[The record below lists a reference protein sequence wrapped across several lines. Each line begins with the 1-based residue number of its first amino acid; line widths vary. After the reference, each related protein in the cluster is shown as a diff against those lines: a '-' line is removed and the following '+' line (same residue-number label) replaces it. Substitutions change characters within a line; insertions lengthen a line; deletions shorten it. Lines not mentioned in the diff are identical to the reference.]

1 MINYQYANL
10 FAEDSTSK
18 QVTIEY
24 EDTLITNDDLFNQ
37 EITLEESLCSS
48 KELRFGACEASI
60 LKFKVANI
68 VAPMSSKWINVKMV
82 LNNHADA
89 PFTIGRYKVAK
100 DTVTA
105 DRRWRNITAYDAL
118 YDIIKMDVSA
128 WYNTV
133 FPSNDA
139 LITMEMFRNSFMF
152 LFGLDQVLPAEGL
165 VNDTMLIA
173 KTISPEEL
181 SGGTVIRSI
190 CELNGCFGHI
200 GRDGKFHYITL
211 ERNIQGLYPR
221 KNLYPSKQLFPK
233 TPKTFASGAKKSYIS
248 DKYEDYLVKTI
259 DKLQIRQEEND
270 IGIIIN
276 EAGANAYI
284 IEDNFLVYG
293 KSSDE
298 LEQIARNI
306 FKVITKLVYRP
317 FSAEVKGNPCFEVGD
332 PVRISTQNKL
342 VESYV
347 LERTLTGIQALRD
360 NFAAKGQEYQSKDV
374 NSTHRAIIQ
383 LKGKTNIITRT
394 VEENRREMLDIE
406 AGLSFTIAETA
417 KGLQADIAAERIRA
431 TGEEE
436 KLSTSLTLTAEGLEA
451 EIERATGEEEKLS
464 TSLTLTAEGLE
475 AEIER
480 ATGEEEKL
488 STSLT
493 LTAEGLEAEIERA
506 TGEEEKLSTSLT
518 LTAEGLEAE
527 IERAA
532 GEEDKLRTAISA
544 LAGEIVLK
552 VDANGNLA
560 KVELRADPE
569 DGTEFKVKAD
579 NISLTAEEVIS
590 LLSGGT
596 INLSALNVNI
606 KADNWSVDSKGN
618 LVCNSITAFK
628 IKGDAVEQ
636 FNSAVSDSE
645 AYKLAQKAISDA
657 AGAAVQ
663 AQTAADTANTAI
675 RNINTHIKNI
685 NDSIDKING
694 WIVQLSGQIK
704 ELGKPGIS

>member
-1 MINYQYANL
+1 
-10 FAEDSTSK
+10 
-18 QVTIEY
+18 
-24 EDTLITNDDLFNQ
+24 
-37 EITLEESLCSS
+37 
-48 KELRFGACEASI
+48 
-60 LKFKVANI
+60 
-68 VAPMSSKWINVKMV
+68 MV

-190 CELNGCFGHI
+190 CEVNGCFGHI

-480 ATGEEEKL
+480 A
-488 STSLT
+488 
-493 LTAEGLEAEIERA
+493 
-506 TGEEEKLSTSLT
+506 
-518 LTAEGLEAE
+518 
-527 IERAA
+527 A

>member
-10 FAEDSTSK
+10 FTEDSTSK

-48 KELRFGACEASI
+48 QELRFGACEASV

-233 TPKTFASGAKKSYIS
+233 TPKTFVSGAKKSYIS
-248 DKYEDYLVKTI
+248 DQYEDYLVKTI

-276 EAGANAYI
+276 ETGTNAYI

-293 KSSDE
+293 KSSEE
-298 LEQIARNI
+298 LEQIAGNI

-360 NFAAKGQEYQSKDV
+360 SFAAKGQEYQSKDV

-480 ATGEEEKL
+480 A
-488 STSLT
+488 
-493 LTAEGLEAEIERA
+493 
-506 TGEEEKLSTSLT
+506 
-518 LTAEGLEAE
+518 
-527 IERAA
+527 A
-532 GEEDKLRTAISA
+532 GEEDKLRTSISA

-685 NDSIDKING
+685 NESIDKING

>member
-24 EDTLITNDDLFNQ
+24 EDTLITNVDLFNQ

-68 VAPMSSKWINVKMV
+68 VAPMNNKWITVKMV
-82 LNNHADA
+82 LNGHTDV
-89 PFTIGRYKVAK
+89 PFTIGRYKVVK

-105 DRRWRNITAYDAL
+105 DRRWRDITAYDAL
-118 YDIIKMDVSA
+118 YGIIKKDVSA

-133 FPSNDA
+133 FPSSDT
-139 LITMEMFRNSFMF
+139 LLTMEMFRNSFMS

-221 KNLYPSKQLFPK
+221 KDLHPSKQLFPK
-233 TPKTFASGAKKSYIS
+233 TPKTFPAGAKKSYIS

-417 KGLQADIAAERIRA
+417 KGLQADIAAERTRA
-431 TGEEE
+431 TGKEE
-436 KLSTSLTLTAEGLEA
+436 KLSTSLTLTAEGLA
-451 EIERATGEEEKLS
+451 
-464 TSLTLTAEGLE
+464 
-475 AEIER
+475 
-480 ATGEEEKL
+480 
-488 STSLT
+488 
-493 LTAEGLEAEIERA
+493 
-506 TGEEEKLSTSLT
+506 
-518 LTAEGLEAE
+518 AE

-532 GEEDKLRTAISA
+532 GEEEEIRTSISA

-569 DGTEFKVKAD
+569 DGTEFKIKAD

-596 INLSALNVNI
+596 INLSALDVNI

-657 AGAAVQ
+657 AGAAVK

>member
-221 KNLYPSKQLFPK
+221 KDLYPSKQLFPK
-233 TPKTFASGAKKSYIS
+233 TPKTFPAGAKKSYIS

-270 IGIIIN
+270 IGTIIN
-276 EAGANAYI
+276 EAGTNAYI

-293 KSSDE
+293 KSSEE
-298 LEQIARNI
+298 LEQIAGNI

-332 PVRISTQNKL
+332 PVRISTQDKL

-417 KGLQADIAAERIRA
+417 KGLQADIAAERTRA

-436 KLSTSLTLTAEGLEA
+436 KLSTSLTLTAEGLAA

-464 TSLTLTAEGLE
+464 TSLTLTAEGL
-475 AEIER
+475 A
-480 ATGEEEKL
+480 
-488 STSLT
+488 
-493 LTAEGLEAEIERA
+493 
-506 TGEEEKLSTSLT
+506 
-518 LTAEGLEAE
+518 AE

-532 GEEDKLRTAISA
+532 GEEEEIRTSISA

-628 IKGDAVEQ
+628 IKGDAVDQ

-657 AGAAVQ
+657 AGAAVK

>member
-506 TGEEEKLSTSLT
+506 
-518 LTAEGLEAE
+518 
-527 IERAA
+527 A

>member
-48 KELRFGACEASI
+48 NELRFGACEASV

-68 VAPMSSKWINVKMV
+68 VAPMNNKWITVKMI
-82 LNNHADA
+82 LNGHKDV
-89 PFTIGRYKVAK
+89 PFTIGRYKVVK
-100 DTVTA
+100 DMVTA
-105 DRRWRNITAYDAL
+105 DRRWRDITAYDAL
-118 YDIIKMDVSA
+118 YGIIKKDVSA

-133 FPSNDA
+133 FPSSDA

-221 KNLYPSKQLFPK
+221 KDLYPSKQLFPK
-233 TPKTFASGAKKSYIS
+233 TPKTFPAGAKKSYIS

-270 IGIIIN
+270 IGTIIN
-276 EAGANAYI
+276 EAGTNAYI

-293 KSSDE
+293 KSSEE
-298 LEQIARNI
+298 LEQIAGNI

-332 PVRISTQNKL
+332 PVRISTQDKL

-417 KGLQADIAAERIRA
+417 KGLQADIAAERTRA

-436 KLSTSLTLTAEGLEA
+436 KLSTSLTLTAEGLA
-451 EIERATGEEEKLS
+451 
-464 TSLTLTAEGLE
+464 
-475 AEIER
+475 
-480 ATGEEEKL
+480 
-488 STSLT
+488 
-493 LTAEGLEAEIERA
+493 
-506 TGEEEKLSTSLT
+506 
-518 LTAEGLEAE
+518 AE

-532 GEEDKLRTAISA
+532 GEEEEIRTSISA

>member
-48 KELRFGACEASI
+48 NELRFGACEASV

-68 VAPMSSKWINVKMV
+68 VAPMNNKWITVKMI
-82 LNNHADA
+82 LNGHKDV
-89 PFTIGRYKVAK
+89 PFTIGRYKVVK
-100 DTVTA
+100 DMVTA
-105 DRRWRNITAYDAL
+105 DRRWRDITAYDAL
-118 YDIIKMDVSA
+118 YGIIKKDVSA

-133 FPSNDA
+133 FPSSDA

-221 KNLYPSKQLFPK
+221 KDLYPSKQLFPK
-233 TPKTFASGAKKSYIS
+233 TPKTFPAGAKKSYIS

-270 IGIIIN
+270 IGTIIN
-276 EAGANAYI
+276 EAGTNAYI

-293 KSSDE
+293 KSSEE
-298 LEQIARNI
+298 LEQIAGNI

-332 PVRISTQNKL
+332 PVRISTQDKL

-417 KGLQADIAAERIRA
+417 KGLQADIAAERTRA

-436 KLSTSLTLTAEGLEA
+436 KLSTSLTLTAEGLA
-451 EIERATGEEEKLS
+451 
-464 TSLTLTAEGLE
+464 
-475 AEIER
+475 
-480 ATGEEEKL
+480 
-488 STSLT
+488 
-493 LTAEGLEAEIERA
+493 
-506 TGEEEKLSTSLT
+506 
-518 LTAEGLEAE
+518 AE

-532 GEEDKLRTAISA
+532 GEEEEIRTSISA

-628 IKGDAVEQ
+628 IKGDAVDQ

-657 AGAAVQ
+657 AGAAVK

>member
-1 MINYQYANL
+1 M
-10 FAEDSTSK
+10 
-18 QVTIEY
+18 
-24 EDTLITNDDLFNQ
+24 
-37 EITLEESLCSS
+37 
-48 KELRFGACEASI
+48 
-60 LKFKVANI
+60 
-68 VAPMSSKWINVKMV
+68 
-82 LNNHADA
+82 
-89 PFTIGRYKVAK
+89 
-100 DTVTA
+100 
-105 DRRWRNITAYDAL
+105 
-118 YDIIKMDVSA
+118 
-128 WYNTV
+128 
-133 FPSNDA
+133 
-139 LITMEMFRNSFMF
+139 
-152 LFGLDQVLPAEGL
+152 
-165 VNDTMLIA
+165 
-173 KTISPEEL
+173 
-181 SGGTVIRSI
+181 
-190 CELNGCFGHI
+190 
-200 GRDGKFHYITL
+200 
-211 ERNIQGLYPR
+211 
-221 KNLYPSKQLFPK
+221 
-233 TPKTFASGAKKSYIS
+233 
-248 DKYEDYLVKTI
+248 
-259 DKLQIRQEEND
+259 
-270 IGIIIN
+270 
-276 EAGANAYI
+276 
-284 IEDNFLVYG
+284 
-293 KSSDE
+293 
-298 LEQIARNI
+298 
-306 FKVITKLVYRP
+306 ITKLVYRP

-417 KGLQADIAAERIRA
+417 KGLQADIAAERTRA
-431 TGEEE
+431 TGKEE
-436 KLSTSLTLTAEGLEA
+436 KLSTSLTLTAEGLA
-451 EIERATGEEEKLS
+451 
-464 TSLTLTAEGLE
+464 
-475 AEIER
+475 
-480 ATGEEEKL
+480 
-488 STSLT
+488 
-493 LTAEGLEAEIERA
+493 
-506 TGEEEKLSTSLT
+506 
-518 LTAEGLEAE
+518 AE

-532 GEEDKLRTAISA
+532 GEEEEIRTSISA

-569 DGTEFKVKAD
+569 DGTEFKIKAD

-596 INLSALNVNI
+596 INLSALDVNV

-657 AGAAVQ
+657 AGAAVK

>member
-480 ATGEEEKL
+480 A
-488 STSLT
+488 
-493 LTAEGLEAEIERA
+493 
-506 TGEEEKLSTSLT
+506 
-518 LTAEGLEAE
+518 
-527 IERAA
+527 A

>member
-24 EDTLITNDDLFNQ
+24 EDTLITNVDLFNQ

-68 VAPMSSKWINVKMV
+68 VAPMNNKWITVKMV
-82 LNNHADA
+82 LNGHTDV
-89 PFTIGRYKVAK
+89 PFTIGRYKVVK

-105 DRRWRNITAYDAL
+105 DRRWRDITAYDAL
-118 YDIIKMDVSA
+118 YGIIKKDVSA

-133 FPSNDA
+133 FPSSDT
-139 LITMEMFRNSFMF
+139 LLTMEMFRNSFMS

-165 VNDTMLIA
+165 VNDTMRIA

-221 KNLYPSKQLFPK
+221 KDLHPSKQLFPK
-233 TPKTFASGAKKSYIS
+233 TPKTFPAGAKKSYIS

-417 KGLQADIAAERIRA
+417 KGLQADIAAERTRA
-431 TGEEE
+431 TGKEE
-436 KLSTSLTLTAEGLEA
+436 KLSTSLTLTAEGLAA
-451 EIERATGEEEKLS
+451 EIERAAGEEEKLS
-464 TSLTLTAEGLE
+464 TSLALTAEGL
-475 AEIER
+475 A
-480 ATGEEEKL
+480 
-488 STSLT
+488 
-493 LTAEGLEAEIERA
+493 
-506 TGEEEKLSTSLT
+506 
-518 LTAEGLEAE
+518 AE

-532 GEEDKLRTAISA
+532 GEEEEIRTSISA

-569 DGTEFKVKAD
+569 DGTEFKIKAD

-596 INLSALNVNI
+596 INLSALDVNI

-657 AGAAVQ
+657 AGAAVK

>member
-480 ATGEEEKL
+480 A
-488 STSLT
+488 
-493 LTAEGLEAEIERA
+493 
-506 TGEEEKLSTSLT
+506 
-518 LTAEGLEAE
+518 
-527 IERAA
+527 A

-685 NDSIDKING
+685 NDSIDKINV

>member
-24 EDTLITNDDLFNQ
+24 EDTLITNVDLFNQ

-68 VAPMSSKWINVKMV
+68 VAPMNNKWITVKMV
-82 LNNHADA
+82 LNGHTDV
-89 PFTIGRYKVAK
+89 PFTIGRYKVVK

-105 DRRWRNITAYDAL
+105 DRRWRDITAYDAL
-118 YDIIKMDVSA
+118 YGIIKKDVSA

-133 FPSNDA
+133 FPSSDT
-139 LITMEMFRNSFMF
+139 LLTMEMFRNSFMS

-165 VNDTMLIA
+165 VNDTMRIA

-221 KNLYPSKQLFPK
+221 KDLHPSKQLFPK
-233 TPKTFASGAKKSYIS
+233 TPKTFPAGAKKSYIS

-417 KGLQADIAAERIRA
+417 KGLQADIAAERTRA
-431 TGEEE
+431 TGKEEKLSTSLTLTAEGLAAEIERAAGEEE
-436 KLSTSLTLTAEGLEA
+436 KLSTSLTLTAEGLA
-451 EIERATGEEEKLS
+451 
-464 TSLTLTAEGLE
+464 
-475 AEIER
+475 
-480 ATGEEEKL
+480 
-488 STSLT
+488 
-493 LTAEGLEAEIERA
+493 
-506 TGEEEKLSTSLT
+506 
-518 LTAEGLEAE
+518 AE

-532 GEEDKLRTAISA
+532 GEEEEIRTSISA

-569 DGTEFKVKAD
+569 DGTEFKIKAD

-596 INLSALNVNI
+596 INLSALDVNI

-657 AGAAVQ
+657 AGAAVK

>member
-118 YDIIKMDVSA
+118 YNIIKMDVSA

-506 TGEEEKLSTSLT
+506 
-518 LTAEGLEAE
+518 
-527 IERAA
+527 A

>member
-360 NFAAKGQEYQSKDV
+360 NFAAKGQEYQTKDV

-417 KGLQADIAAERIRA
+417 KGLQADIAAERI
-431 TGEEE
+431 
-436 KLSTSLTLTAEGLEA
+436 
-451 EIERATGEEEKLS
+451 
-464 TSLTLTAEGLE
+464 
-475 AEIER
+475 R

>member
-18 QVTIEY
+18 QMTIEY

-139 LITMEMFRNSFMF
+139 LITMEMFRNSFMS

-221 KNLYPSKQLFPK
+221 KDRYPSKQLFPK
-233 TPKTFASGAKKSYIS
+233 TPKTFPAGAKKSYIS

-270 IGIIIN
+270 IGTIIN
-276 EAGANAYI
+276 EAGTNAYI

-293 KSSDE
+293 KSSEE
-298 LEQIARNI
+298 LEQIAGNI

-436 KLSTSLTLTAEGLEA
+436 KLSTSLTLTAEGLAA

-464 TSLTLTAEGLE
+464 TSLTLTAEGL
-475 AEIER
+475 A
-480 ATGEEEKL
+480 
-488 STSLT
+488 
-493 LTAEGLEAEIERA
+493 
-506 TGEEEKLSTSLT
+506 
-518 LTAEGLEAE
+518 AE

-532 GEEDKLRTAISA
+532 GEEEEIRTSISA

>member
-190 CELNGCFGHI
+190 CELNGCFGQI

-480 ATGEEEKL
+480 A
-488 STSLT
+488 
-493 LTAEGLEAEIERA
+493 
-506 TGEEEKLSTSLT
+506 
-518 LTAEGLEAE
+518 
-527 IERAA
+527 A

>member
-10 FAEDSTSK
+10 FTEDSTSK

-48 KELRFGACEASI
+48 QELRFGACEASV

-221 KNLYPSKQLFPK
+221 KNLHPSKQLFPK

-248 DKYEDYLVKTI
+248 DQYEDYLVKTI

-276 EAGANAYI
+276 ETGTNAYI

-293 KSSDE
+293 KSSEE
-298 LEQIARNI
+298 LEQIAGNI

-360 NFAAKGQEYQSKDV
+360 SFAAKGQEYQSKDV

-417 KGLQADIAAERIRA
+417 KGLQADIAAERI
-431 TGEEE
+431 
-436 KLSTSLTLTAEGLEA
+436 
-451 EIERATGEEEKLS
+451 
-464 TSLTLTAEGLE
+464 
-475 AEIER
+475 R

>member
-1 MINYQYANL
+1 MA
-10 FAEDSTSK
+10 
-18 QVTIEY
+18 
-24 EDTLITNDDLFNQ
+24 
-37 EITLEESLCSS
+37 
-48 KELRFGACEASI
+48 
-60 LKFKVANI
+60 
-68 VAPMSSKWINVKMV
+68 
-82 LNNHADA
+82 
-89 PFTIGRYKVAK
+89 
-100 DTVTA
+100 
-105 DRRWRNITAYDAL
+105 
-118 YDIIKMDVSA
+118 
-128 WYNTV
+128 
-133 FPSNDA
+133 
-139 LITMEMFRNSFMF
+139 
-152 LFGLDQVLPAEGL
+152 
-165 VNDTMLIA
+165 
-173 KTISPEEL
+173 
-181 SGGTVIRSI
+181 
-190 CELNGCFGHI
+190 
-200 GRDGKFHYITL
+200 
-211 ERNIQGLYPR
+211 
-221 KNLYPSKQLFPK
+221 
-233 TPKTFASGAKKSYIS
+233 
-248 DKYEDYLVKTI
+248 
-259 DKLQIRQEEND
+259 
-270 IGIIIN
+270 
-276 EAGANAYI
+276 
-284 IEDNFLVYG
+284 
-293 KSSDE
+293 
-298 LEQIARNI
+298 
-306 FKVITKLVYRP
+306 
-317 FSAEVKGNPCFEVGD
+317 
-332 PVRISTQNKL
+332 
-342 VESYV
+342 
-347 LERTLTGIQALRD
+347 
-360 NFAAKGQEYQSKDV
+360 
-374 NSTHRAIIQ
+374 
-383 LKGKTNIITRT
+383 
-394 VEENRREMLDIE
+394 
-406 AGLSFTIAETA
+406 
-417 KGLQADIAAERIRA
+417 
-431 TGEEE
+431 
-436 KLSTSLTLTAEGLEA
+436 A

-464 TSLTLTAEGLE
+464 TSLTLTAEGLA

-493 LTAEGLEAEIERA
+493 LTAEGLAAEIERA

-518 LTAEGLEAE
+518 LTAEGLAAE

-532 GEEDKLRTAISA
+532 GEEEEIRTSISA

-628 IKGDAVEQ
+628 IKGDAVDQ

-657 AGAAVQ
+657 AGAAVK

>member
-10 FAEDSTSK
+10 FTEDSTSK

-48 KELRFGACEASI
+48 QELRFGACEASV

-233 TPKTFASGAKKSYIS
+233 TPKTFVSGAKKSYIS
-248 DKYEDYLVKTI
+248 DQYEDYLVKTI

-276 EAGANAYI
+276 ETGTNAYI

-293 KSSDE
+293 KSSEE
-298 LEQIARNI
+298 LEQIAGNI

-360 NFAAKGQEYQSKDV
+360 SFAAKGQEYQSKDV

-506 TGEEEKLSTSLT
+506 
-518 LTAEGLEAE
+518 
-527 IERAA
+527 A
-532 GEEDKLRTAISA
+532 GEEDKLRTSISA

-685 NDSIDKING
+685 NESIDKING

>member
-18 QVTIEY
+18 QMTIEY

-139 LITMEMFRNSFMF
+139 LITMEMFRNSFMS

-221 KNLYPSKQLFPK
+221 KDRYPSKQLFPK
-233 TPKTFASGAKKSYIS
+233 TPKTFPAGAKKSYIS

-270 IGIIIN
+270 IGTIIN
-276 EAGANAYI
+276 EAGTNAYI

-293 KSSDE
+293 KSSEE
-298 LEQIARNI
+298 LEQIAGNI

-464 TSLTLTAEGLE
+464 TSLTLTAEGL
-475 AEIER
+475 A
-480 ATGEEEKL
+480 
-488 STSLT
+488 
-493 LTAEGLEAEIERA
+493 
-506 TGEEEKLSTSLT
+506 
-518 LTAEGLEAE
+518 AE

-532 GEEDKLRTAISA
+532 GEEEEIRTSISA

>member
-451 EIERATGEEEKLS
+451 EIERA
-464 TSLTLTAEGLE
+464 
-475 AEIER
+475 
-480 ATGEEEKL
+480 
-488 STSLT
+488 
-493 LTAEGLEAEIERA
+493 
-506 TGEEEKLSTSLT
+506 
-518 LTAEGLEAE
+518 
-527 IERAA
+527 A

>member
-233 TPKTFASGAKKSYIS
+233 TPKTFVSGAKKSYIS
-248 DKYEDYLVKTI
+248 DQYEDYLVKTI

-276 EAGANAYI
+276 EAGTNAYI

-293 KSSDE
+293 KSSEE
-298 LEQIARNI
+298 LEQIAGNI

-360 NFAAKGQEYQSKDV
+360 SFAAKGQEYQSKDV

-417 KGLQADIAAERIRA
+417 KGLQADIAAERTRA

-464 TSLTLTAEGLE
+464 TSLTLTAEGL
-475 AEIER
+475 
-480 ATGEEEKL
+480 K
-488 STSLT
+488 
-493 LTAEGLEAEIERA
+493 
-506 TGEEEKLSTSLT
+506 
-518 LTAEGLEAE
+518 AE

-532 GEEDKLRTAISA
+532 GEEDKLRTSISA

>member
-10 FAEDSTSK
+10 FTEDSTSK

-48 KELRFGACEASI
+48 QELRFGACEASV

-173 KTISPEEL
+173 KTISPKEL

-221 KNLYPSKQLFPK
+221 KNLHPSKQLFPK

-248 DKYEDYLVKTI
+248 DQYEDYLVKTI

-276 EAGANAYI
+276 ETGTNAYI

-293 KSSDE
+293 KSSEE
-298 LEQIARNI
+298 LEQIAGNI

-332 PVRISTQNKL
+332 PVRISTQDKL

-417 KGLQADIAAERIRA
+417 KGLQADIAAERTRA

-436 KLSTSLTLTAEGLEA
+436 KLSTSLTLTAEGLAA

-464 TSLTLTAEGLE
+464 TSLTLTAEGLA

-493 LTAEGLEAEIERA
+493 LTAEGLAAEIERA

-518 LTAEGLEAE
+518 LTAEGLAAE

-532 GEEDKLRTAISA
+532 GEEEEIRTSISA

>member
-10 FAEDSTSK
+10 FTEDSTSK

-48 KELRFGACEASI
+48 QELRFGACEASV

-233 TPKTFASGAKKSYIS
+233 TPKTFVSGAKKSYIS
-248 DKYEDYLVKTI
+248 DQYEDYLVKTI

-276 EAGANAYI
+276 ETGTNAYI

-293 KSSDE
+293 KSSEE
-298 LEQIARNI
+298 LEQIAGNI

-360 NFAAKGQEYQSKDV
+360 SFAAKGQEYQSKDV

-417 KGLQADIAAERIRA
+417 KGLQADIAAERTRA

-436 KLSTSLTLTAEGLEA
+436 KLSTSLTLTAEGLAA

-464 TSLTLTAEGLE
+464 TSLTLTAEGL
-475 AEIER
+475 A
-480 ATGEEEKL
+480 
-488 STSLT
+488 
-493 LTAEGLEAEIERA
+493 
-506 TGEEEKLSTSLT
+506 
-518 LTAEGLEAE
+518 AE

-532 GEEDKLRTAISA
+532 GEEEEIRTSISA

-685 NDSIDKING
+685 NESIDKING

>member
-1 MINYQYANL
+1 MIDYTYFNL
-10 FAEDSTSK
+10 FQQDSVDK
-18 QVTIEY
+18 QLIIQFDNT
-24 EDTLITNDDLFNQ
+24 TITNEDLFVQ
-37 EITLEESLCSS
+37 SLTLEESLCSQN
-48 KELRFGACEASI
+48 ELRFGACEASV

-221 KNLYPSKQLFPK
+221 KNLHPSKQLFPK

-248 DKYEDYLVKTI
+248 DQYEDYLVKTI

-276 EAGANAYI
+276 ETGTNAYI

-293 KSSDE
+293 KSSEE
-298 LEQIARNI
+298 LEQIAGNI

-360 NFAAKGQEYQSKDV
+360 SFAAKGQEYQSKDV

-417 KGLQADIAAERIRA
+417 KGLQADIAAERI
-431 TGEEE
+431 
-436 KLSTSLTLTAEGLEA
+436 
-451 EIERATGEEEKLS
+451 
-464 TSLTLTAEGLE
+464 
-475 AEIER
+475 R

>member
-10 FAEDSTSK
+10 FTEDSTSK

-48 KELRFGACEASI
+48 QELRFGACEASV

-221 KNLYPSKQLFPK
+221 KNLHPSKQLFPK

-248 DKYEDYLVKTI
+248 DQYEDYLVKTI

-276 EAGANAYI
+276 ETGTNAYI

-293 KSSDE
+293 KSSEE
-298 LEQIARNI
+298 LEQIAGNI

-360 NFAAKGQEYQSKDV
+360 SFAAKGQEYQSKDV

-417 KGLQADIAAERIRA
+417 KGLQADIAAERI
-431 TGEEE
+431 
-436 KLSTSLTLTAEGLEA
+436 
-451 EIERATGEEEKLS
+451 RATGEEEKLS

>member
-18 QVTIEY
+18 QMTIEY

-139 LITMEMFRNSFMF
+139 LITMEMFRNSFMS

-221 KNLYPSKQLFPK
+221 KDRYPSKQLFPK
-233 TPKTFASGAKKSYIS
+233 TPKTFPAGAKKSYIS

-270 IGIIIN
+270 IGTIIN
-276 EAGANAYI
+276 EAGTNAYI

-293 KSSDE
+293 KSSEE
-298 LEQIARNI
+298 LEQIAGNI

-436 KLSTSLTLTAEGLEA
+436 KLSTSLTLTAEGLAA

-464 TSLTLTAEGLE
+464 TSLTLTAEGLA

-493 LTAEGLEAEIERA
+493 LTAEGLAAEIERA

-518 LTAEGLEAE
+518 LTAEGLAAE

-532 GEEDKLRTAISA
+532 GEEEEIRTSISA

>member
-10 FAEDSTSK
+10 FTEDSTSK

-48 KELRFGACEASI
+48 QELRFGACEASV

-233 TPKTFASGAKKSYIS
+233 TPKTFVSGAKKSYIS
-248 DKYEDYLVKTI
+248 DQYEDYLVKTI

-276 EAGANAYI
+276 ETGTNAYI

-293 KSSDE
+293 KSSEE
-298 LEQIARNI
+298 LEQIAGNI

-360 NFAAKGQEYQSKDV
+360 SFAAKGQEYQSKDV

-451 EIERATGEEEKLS
+451 EIERA
-464 TSLTLTAEGLE
+464 
-475 AEIER
+475 
-480 ATGEEEKL
+480 
-488 STSLT
+488 
-493 LTAEGLEAEIERA
+493 
-506 TGEEEKLSTSLT
+506 
-518 LTAEGLEAE
+518 
-527 IERAA
+527 A
-532 GEEDKLRTAISA
+532 GEEDKLRTSISA

-685 NDSIDKING
+685 NESIDKING

>member
-105 DRRWRNITAYDAL
+105 DRRWRDITAYDAL
-118 YDIIKMDVSA
+118 YGIIKKDVSA

-133 FPSNDA
+133 FPSSDT
-139 LITMEMFRNSFMF
+139 LLTMEMFRNSFMS

-480 ATGEEEKL
+480 A
-488 STSLT
+488 
-493 LTAEGLEAEIERA
+493 
-506 TGEEEKLSTSLT
+506 
-518 LTAEGLEAE
+518 
-527 IERAA
+527 A

>member
-68 VAPMSSKWINVKMV
+68 VAPMNNKWITVKMI
-82 LNNHADA
+82 LNGHKDV
-89 PFTIGRYKVAK
+89 PFTIGRYKVVK
-100 DTVTA
+100 DMVTA
-105 DRRWRNITAYDAL
+105 DRRWRDITAYDAL
-118 YDIIKMDVSA
+118 YGIIKKDVSA

-133 FPSNDA
+133 FPSSDA

-221 KNLYPSKQLFPK
+221 KDLYPSKQLFPK
-233 TPKTFASGAKKSYIS
+233 TPKTFPAGAKKSYIS

-270 IGIIIN
+270 IGTIIN
-276 EAGANAYI
+276 EAGTNAYI

-293 KSSDE
+293 KSSEE
-298 LEQIARNI
+298 LEQIAGNI

-332 PVRISTQNKL
+332 PVRISTQDKL

-417 KGLQADIAAERIRA
+417 KGLQADIAAERTRA

-436 KLSTSLTLTAEGLEA
+436 KLSTSLTLTAEGLA
-451 EIERATGEEEKLS
+451 
-464 TSLTLTAEGLE
+464 
-475 AEIER
+475 
-480 ATGEEEKL
+480 
-488 STSLT
+488 
-493 LTAEGLEAEIERA
+493 
-506 TGEEEKLSTSLT
+506 
-518 LTAEGLEAE
+518 AE

-532 GEEDKLRTAISA
+532 GEEEEIRTSISA

-628 IKGDAVEQ
+628 IKGDAVDQ

-657 AGAAVQ
+657 AGAAVK

>member
-24 EDTLITNDDLFNQ
+24 EDTLITNVDLFNQ

-68 VAPMSSKWINVKMV
+68 VAPMNNKWITVKMV
-82 LNNHADA
+82 LNGHTDV
-89 PFTIGRYKVAK
+89 PFTIGRYKVVK

-105 DRRWRNITAYDAL
+105 DRRWRDITAYDAL
-118 YDIIKMDVSA
+118 YGIIKKDVSA

-133 FPSNDA
+133 FPSSDT
-139 LITMEMFRNSFMF
+139 LLTMEMFRNSFMS

-165 VNDTMLIA
+165 VNDTMRIA

-221 KNLYPSKQLFPK
+221 KDLHPSKQLFPK
-233 TPKTFASGAKKSYIS
+233 TPKTFPAGAKKSYIS

-417 KGLQADIAAERIRA
+417 KGLQADIAAERTRA
-431 TGEEE
+431 TGKEE
-436 KLSTSLTLTAEGLEA
+436 KLSTSLTLTAEGLA
-451 EIERATGEEEKLS
+451 
-464 TSLTLTAEGLE
+464 
-475 AEIER
+475 
-480 ATGEEEKL
+480 
-488 STSLT
+488 
-493 LTAEGLEAEIERA
+493 
-506 TGEEEKLSTSLT
+506 
-518 LTAEGLEAE
+518 AE

-532 GEEDKLRTAISA
+532 GEEEEIRTSISA

-569 DGTEFKVKAD
+569 DGTEFKIKAD

-596 INLSALNVNI
+596 INLSALDVNI

-657 AGAAVQ
+657 AGAAVK

>member
-68 VAPMSSKWINVKMV
+68 VAPMNNKWITVKMI
-82 LNNHADA
+82 LNGHKDV
-89 PFTIGRYKVAK
+89 PFTIGRYKVVK
-100 DTVTA
+100 DMVTA
-105 DRRWRNITAYDAL
+105 DRRWRDITAYDAL
-118 YDIIKMDVSA
+118 YGIIKKDVSA

-133 FPSNDA
+133 FPSSDA

-221 KNLYPSKQLFPK
+221 KDLYPSKQLFPK
-233 TPKTFASGAKKSYIS
+233 TPKTFPAGAKKSYIS

-270 IGIIIN
+270 IGTIIN
-276 EAGANAYI
+276 EAGTNAYI

-293 KSSDE
+293 KSSEE
-298 LEQIARNI
+298 LEQIAGNI

-332 PVRISTQNKL
+332 PVRISTQDKL

-417 KGLQADIAAERIRA
+417 KGLQADIAAERTRA

-436 KLSTSLTLTAEGLEA
+436 KLSTSLTLTAEGLAA

-464 TSLTLTAEGLE
+464 TSLTLTAEGL
-475 AEIER
+475 A
-480 ATGEEEKL
+480 
-488 STSLT
+488 
-493 LTAEGLEAEIERA
+493 
-506 TGEEEKLSTSLT
+506 
-518 LTAEGLEAE
+518 AE

-532 GEEDKLRTAISA
+532 GEEEEIRTSISA

-628 IKGDAVEQ
+628 IKGDAVDQ

-657 AGAAVQ
+657 AGAAVK

>member
-48 KELRFGACEASI
+48 NELRFGACEASV

-68 VAPMSSKWINVKMV
+68 VAPMNNKWITVKMI
-82 LNNHADA
+82 LNGHKDV
-89 PFTIGRYKVAK
+89 PFTIGRYKVVK
-100 DTVTA
+100 DMVTA
-105 DRRWRNITAYDAL
+105 DRRWRDITAYDAL
-118 YDIIKMDVSA
+118 YGIIKKDVSA

-133 FPSNDA
+133 FPSSDA

-221 KNLYPSKQLFPK
+221 KDLYPSKQLFPK
-233 TPKTFASGAKKSYIS
+233 TPKTFPAGAKKSYIS

-270 IGIIIN
+270 IGTIIN
-276 EAGANAYI
+276 EAGTNAYI

-293 KSSDE
+293 KSSEE
-298 LEQIARNI
+298 LEQIAGNI

-332 PVRISTQNKL
+332 PVRISTQDKL

-464 TSLTLTAEGLE
+464 TSLTLTAEGL
-475 AEIER
+475 A
-480 ATGEEEKL
+480 
-488 STSLT
+488 
-493 LTAEGLEAEIERA
+493 
-506 TGEEEKLSTSLT
+506 
-518 LTAEGLEAE
+518 AE

-532 GEEDKLRTAISA
+532 GEEEEIRTSISA

>member
-24 EDTLITNDDLFNQ
+24 EDTLITNVDLFNQ

-68 VAPMSSKWINVKMV
+68 VAPMNNKWITVKMV
-82 LNNHADA
+82 LNGHTDV
-89 PFTIGRYKVAK
+89 PFTIGRYKVVK

-105 DRRWRNITAYDAL
+105 DRRWRDITAYDAL
-118 YDIIKMDVSA
+118 YGIIKKDVSA

-133 FPSNDA
+133 FPSSDT
-139 LITMEMFRNSFMF
+139 LLTMEMFRNSFMS

-165 VNDTMLIA
+165 VNDTMRIA

-221 KNLYPSKQLFPK
+221 KDLHPSKQLFPK
-233 TPKTFASGAKKSYIS
+233 TPKTFPAGAKKSYIS

-417 KGLQADIAAERIRA
+417 KGLQADIAAERTRA
-431 TGEEE
+431 TGKEE
-436 KLSTSLTLTAEGLEA
+436 KLSTSLTLTAEGLAA
-451 EIERATGEEEKLS
+451 EIERAAGEEEKLN
-464 TSLTLTAEGLE
+464 TSLTLTAEGL
-475 AEIER
+475 A
-480 ATGEEEKL
+480 
-488 STSLT
+488 
-493 LTAEGLEAEIERA
+493 
-506 TGEEEKLSTSLT
+506 
-518 LTAEGLEAE
+518 AE

-532 GEEDKLRTAISA
+532 GEEEEIRTSISA

-569 DGTEFKVKAD
+569 DGTEFKIKAD

-596 INLSALNVNI
+596 INLSALDVNI

-657 AGAAVQ
+657 AGAAVK

>member
-480 ATGEEEKL
+480 A
-488 STSLT
+488 
-493 LTAEGLEAEIERA
+493 
-506 TGEEEKLSTSLT
+506 
-518 LTAEGLEAE
+518 
-527 IERAA
+527 A

-663 AQTAADTANTAI
+663 AQIAADTANTAI

>member
-10 FAEDSTSK
+10 FTEDSTSK

-48 KELRFGACEASI
+48 QELRFGACEASV

-221 KNLYPSKQLFPK
+221 KNLHPSKQLFPK

-248 DKYEDYLVKTI
+248 DQYEDYLVKTI

-276 EAGANAYI
+276 ETGTNAYI

-293 KSSDE
+293 KSSEE
-298 LEQIARNI
+298 LEQIAGNI
-306 FKVITKLVYRP
+306 LKVITKLVYRP

-360 NFAAKGQEYQSKDV
+360 SFAAKGQEYQSKDV

-417 KGLQADIAAERIRA
+417 KGLQADIAAERI
-431 TGEEE
+431 
-436 KLSTSLTLTAEGLEA
+436 
-451 EIERATGEEEKLS
+451 
-464 TSLTLTAEGLE
+464 
-475 AEIER
+475 R

>member
-10 FAEDSTSK
+10 FTEDSTSK

-48 KELRFGACEASI
+48 QELRFGACEASV

-173 KTISPEEL
+173 KTISPKEL

-221 KNLYPSKQLFPK
+221 KNLHPSKQLFPK

-248 DKYEDYLVKTI
+248 DQYEDYLVKTI

-276 EAGANAYI
+276 ETGTNAYI

-293 KSSDE
+293 KSSEE
-298 LEQIARNI
+298 LEQIAGNI

-332 PVRISTQNKL
+332 PVRISTQDKL

-417 KGLQADIAAERIRA
+417 KGLQADIAAERTRA

-436 KLSTSLTLTAEGLEA
+436 KLSTSLTLTAEGLAA

-464 TSLTLTAEGLE
+464 TSLTLTAEGL
-475 AEIER
+475 A
-480 ATGEEEKL
+480 
-488 STSLT
+488 
-493 LTAEGLEAEIERA
+493 
-506 TGEEEKLSTSLT
+506 
-518 LTAEGLEAE
+518 AE

-532 GEEDKLRTAISA
+532 GEEEEIRTSISA

>member
-233 TPKTFASGAKKSYIS
+233 TPKTFVSGAKKSYIS
-248 DKYEDYLVKTI
+248 DQYEDYLVKTI

-276 EAGANAYI
+276 ETGTNAYI

-293 KSSDE
+293 KSSEE
-298 LEQIARNI
+298 LEQIAGNI

-360 NFAAKGQEYQSKDV
+360 SFAAKGQEYQSKDV

-493 LTAEGLEAEIERA
+493 LTAEGL
-506 TGEEEKLSTSLT
+506 K
-518 LTAEGLEAE
+518 AE

-532 GEEDKLRTAISA
+532 GEEDKLRTSISA

>member
-24 EDTLITNDDLFNQ
+24 EDTLITNVDLFNQ

-68 VAPMSSKWINVKMV
+68 VAPMNNKWITVKMV
-82 LNNHADA
+82 LNGHTDV
-89 PFTIGRYKVAK
+89 PFTIGRYKVVK

-105 DRRWRNITAYDAL
+105 DRRWRDITAYDAL
-118 YDIIKMDVSA
+118 YGIIKKDVSA

-133 FPSNDA
+133 FPSSDT
-139 LITMEMFRNSFMF
+139 LLTMEMFRNSFMS

-165 VNDTMLIA
+165 VNDTMRIA

-221 KNLYPSKQLFPK
+221 KDLHPSKQLFPK
-233 TPKTFASGAKKSYIS
+233 TPKTFPAGAKKSYIS

-276 EAGANAYI
+276 EAGTTAYI

-417 KGLQADIAAERIRA
+417 KGLQADIAAERTRA
-431 TGEEE
+431 TGKEE
-436 KLSTSLTLTAEGLEA
+436 KLSTSLTLTAEGLA
-451 EIERATGEEEKLS
+451 
-464 TSLTLTAEGLE
+464 
-475 AEIER
+475 
-480 ATGEEEKL
+480 
-488 STSLT
+488 
-493 LTAEGLEAEIERA
+493 
-506 TGEEEKLSTSLT
+506 
-518 LTAEGLEAE
+518 AE

-532 GEEDKLRTAISA
+532 GEEEEIRTSISA

-569 DGTEFKVKAD
+569 DGTEFKIKAD

-596 INLSALNVNI
+596 INLSALDVNI

-657 AGAAVQ
+657 AGAAVK

>member
-68 VAPMSSKWINVKMV
+68 VAPMSSKWIKVKMV

-480 ATGEEEKL
+480 A
-488 STSLT
+488 
-493 LTAEGLEAEIERA
+493 
-506 TGEEEKLSTSLT
+506 
-518 LTAEGLEAE
+518 
-527 IERAA
+527 A